1 MFGKMVGIVFVHFIV
16 AVSFIGLIIVG
27 FDAVADGITLFSN
40 PASVAS
46 NILIV
51 LVPAIIIE
59 IALIW
64 GLFTG
69 LFK

>member
-1 MFGKMVGIVFVHFIV
+1 MFAKIVGITIVHSIV
-16 AVSFIGLIIVG
+16 AVSFIGLLIVG
-27 FDAVADGITLFSN
+27 FDAVADGVTLFSD

-51 LVPAIIIE
+51 FVPAIIIE